1 MGSSQSSE
9 VTPPPASPPPF
20 QQKEVS
26 PSFAP
31 QNPTPT
37 DSDTTHKNDPP
48 SNSETKRS
56 TNQTKNKNLT
66 GFALVQHKCRK
77 HKRSYDKCYHQW
89 YRSSFLGVQLTP
101 TSSSPNNDH
110 HNDTAQN
117 ASATPSRDDCDD
129 LFEKYR
135 RCIYKNLQ
143 KEREKQGLGVETLT
157 KGSALREFREEEGF
171 DDDK

>member
-9 VTPPPASPPPF
+9 VSPPQGSQPPF
-20 QQKEVS
+20 QPTEVS

-37 DSDTTHKNDPP
+37 DDSNTTTQKDPP
-48 SNSETKRS
+48 SNPETKRS

-101 TSSSPNNDH
+101 TSSSQKN
-110 HNDTAQN
+110 TTTQN
-117 ASATPSRDDCDD
+117 PAPTPSRDDCDD

-135 RCIYKNLQ
+135 TCIYRKLQ

-157 KGSALREFREEEGF
+157 KGSALREFREEEGL
-171 DDDK
+171 DNDE